1 MVMDK
6 ALLIAV
12 VFLLGLVSGYIL
24 FDWQKG
30 NNVARVIT
38 KTEVKT
44 DTLFV
49 HLTDTVHVTRTD
61 IKIEHLRDTIF
72 AEPYEAK
79 INAFKTSKAFL
90 YGNTTVSGEVLGD
103 VLKMDIVNDFKIP
116 TITNTITTTNTIIK
130 KPLGIYL
137 VAGVNQQLTP
147 SVGIVLIK
155 DKYLFQITNN
165 SLSLGYKLGN

>member
-12 VFLLGLVSGYIL
+12 VFLLGIVSGYIL
-24 FDWQKG
+24 FDWQRG
-30 NNVARVIT
+30 NDVAKVIT

-44 DTLFV
+44 DTVFV
-49 HLTDTVHVTRTD
+49 HLTDTVHVLRTE

-79 INAFKTSKAFL
+79 INAFKTSKPFL
-90 YGNTTVSGEVLGD
+90 YGNTTVSGEVLGE

-116 TITNTITTTNTIIK
+116 TITNTITNTTTITK
-130 KPLGIYL
+130 KPSGIFL
-137 VAGVNQQLTP
+137 TAGVNQQLVP
-147 SVGIVLIK
+147 FVGVTLIK
-155 DKYLFQITNN
+155 DRYLFGITNN
-165 SLSLGYKLGN
+165 SIQLGYKLGR

>member
-1 MVMDK
+1 MDK

-12 VFLLGLVSGYIL
+12 IFLLGLVSGYIL
-24 FDWQKG
+24 FDWQDG
-30 NNVARVIT
+30 TNVAKVIT

-49 HLTDTVHVTRTD
+49 NVIDTVHVLRTE
-61 IKIEHLRDTIF
+61 IKQNYLRDTVF
-72 AEPYEAK
+72 METYEAK
-79 INAFKTSKAFL
+79 INAFKTSKPFL
-90 YGNTTVSGEVLGD
+90 YGSTTVSGEVLGE

-147 SVGIVLIK
+147 SVGLTLIK
-155 DKYLFQITNN
+155 NKYLFQITNN
-165 SLSLGYKLGN
+165 SLSLGYRLGN